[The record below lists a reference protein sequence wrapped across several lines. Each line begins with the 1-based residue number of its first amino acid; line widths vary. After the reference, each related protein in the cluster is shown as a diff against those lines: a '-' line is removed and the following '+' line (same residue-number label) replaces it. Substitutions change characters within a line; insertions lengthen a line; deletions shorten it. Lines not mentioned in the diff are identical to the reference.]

1 MKPQDLYRGQAPAA
15 MGMMGQGLA
24 EVGSNIARTTLAGYQ
39 ALGEGIAGGIK
50 SAASAVTDAY
60 KEKKKLD
67 AQNKADEGFVKT
79 MLPYLPESIRDDFA
93 ARHEDL
99 MSDPSASALDK
110 AAFYHSAKSYLGQ
123 AVQQDMA
130 LQRIKEENLGRKE
143 IALTTGMM
151 PYVLPA
157 KGSTMAGVDQFVDPN
172 FLGGNQPVPAPD
184 NSALKSSYD
193 AFQKEVPGGTPDQ
206 FAAWQAMKTEELK
219 KKAAASK
226 VAPDFTI
233 SPY

>member
-1 MKPQDLYRGQAPAA
+1 
-15 MGMMGQGLA
+15 MGQGLMEA
-24 EVGSNIARTTLAGYQ
+24 GANIGRTIQSSYQ
-39 ALGEGIAGGIK
+39 ALGQGLASGVEQ
-50 SAASAVTDAY
+50 AANAY
-60 KEKKKLD
+60 QEKKKLD

-79 MLPYLPESIRDDFA
+79 MLPYLPESIRNEFA
-93 ARHEDL
+93 AKHEYL

-130 LQRIKEENLGRKE
+130 MQRIKEENLGRKE

-151 PYVLPA
+151 PYVFPP
-157 KGSTMAGVDQFVDPN
+157 KGSTVANVDQFIDPS
-172 FLGGNQPVPAPD
+172 FLVEKQPVAAPD
-184 NSALKSSYD
+184 NTALKSSYD
-193 AFQKEVPGGTPDQ
+193 AFKKEMPEGNADQ

-219 KKAAASK
+219 KKAAANK
-226 VAPDFTI
+226 TAPDFTI